1 MKMDA
6 KTIGVLFVIVLVL
19 AGGAYLGMRPEEP
32 SEEDE
37 EIPDGSPPPSETPP
51 ETPEE
56 EPATLEIPPRPD
68 VPDIPE
74 GIPHGWT
81 VNYTEIYSNDFESAT
96 YPGVAVNGE
105 LITEGALDGVTS
117 VKLSHGQGIETDPT
131 LLPLAGDTYY
141 VFELDYHL
149 FDAGTGE
156 HPMWVNLRPEGSM
169 DEDES
174 VVLHGPLPNADPRGT
189 FSFGAL
195 TPCAPN
201 YYLTLTAA
209 TGTTIAI
216 DNLRIFRLDPQ
227 PVTSPPDRWAKLAES
242 PYPRLGNYQ
251 LGAPYHWAHDGTCM
265 APDWP
270 EGECV
275 HKLDEYLEKLSLFDI
290 VAGPSVGSQT
300 AETFFVKRLRELNPD
315 MVILPYTI
323 YAEGEYIYEPPR
335 ANINPTF
342 DFYSKLPQEWVMKD
356 THGEAPECVGY
367 PGQLKLNIFDGCPVV
382 EGQTYTDAIFDHMV
396 NKVIASGL
404 WDGIMIDNTIPTVS
418 HFIPNYQNP
427 SLIDFDINLN
437 GQRDEPPAQISE
449 QTKEAWISFM
459 DRLRTEVGDNEIIIG
474 NAGNDPYG
482 CIAPY
487 LDGYI
492 FESFLDP
499 WLCGGRLQPN
509 EGAWRSSLD
518 LYCLAQESTREPH
531 LNILEGSGHP
541 CDTPEAPED
550 RNYLEPTSEDIYRQR
565 LGLGTA
571 LLGDGFYEYDL
582 YDNRAVPYW
591 FDEYMVNEEGVAVE
605 DRRYKGYLGMPLED
619 ALELRSLETLIWE
632 EDFEGGAL
640 PSEIKGE
647 GAVENGRLVIDNPD
661 HTTYKQTTK
670 IETKTSSIS
679 FSSGKTYVVEF
690 DWEILETI
698 DDCFS
703 VGITSSDGTLG
714 GYTLPEIFAGSSGK
728 VRFPVTLNYGSDYK
742 IYFQLMSG
750 GGKIAIDN
758 IRVTEGGAGPW
769 RRDFENGFVLVNSLN
784 HPYTFTSEE
793 LAGPYSRTGI
803 KRILGTQA
811 PEVNNGEPVTDTL
824 TLQPFDAIIL
834 LSDHTSSP

>member
-1 MKMDA
+1 MKLDA

-105 LITEGALDGVTS
+105 LITEGALYGVTS

-149 FDAGTGE
+149 FDAGAGE

-189 FSFGAL
+189 FSFGGL

-290 VAGPSVGSQT
+290 VAGPNVGSQT

-323 YAEGEYIYEPPR
+323 YAEDTYIYEPPR

-356 THGEAPECVGY
+356 THGEAPECVGF
-367 PGQLKLNIFDGCPVV
+367 PGQLMLNIFDGCPVV
-382 EGQTYTDAIFDHMV
+382 
-396 NKVIASGL
+396 
-404 WDGIMIDNTIPTVS
+404 
-418 HFIPNYQNP
+418 
-427 SLIDFDINLN
+427 
-437 GQRDEPPAQISE
+437 
-449 QTKEAWISFM
+449 
-459 DRLRTEVGDNEIIIG
+459 
-474 NAGNDPYG
+474 
-482 CIAPY
+482 
-487 LDGYI
+487 
-492 FESFLDP
+492 
-499 WLCGGRLQPN
+499 GG
-509 EGAWRSSLD
+509 
-518 LYCLAQESTREPH
+518 
-531 LNILEGSGHP
+531 
-541 CDTPEAPED
+541 
-550 RNYLEPTSEDIYRQR
+550 
-565 LGLGTA
+565 
-571 LLGDGFYEYDL
+571 
-582 YDNRAVPYW
+582 
-591 FDEYMVNEEGVAVE
+591 
-605 DRRYKGYLGMPLED
+605 
-619 ALELRSLETLIWE
+619 
-632 EDFEGGAL
+632 
-640 PSEIKGE
+640 
-647 GAVENGRLVIDNPD
+647 
-661 HTTYKQTTK
+661 
-670 IETKTSSIS
+670 
-679 FSSGKTYVVEF
+679 
-690 DWEILETI
+690 
-698 DDCFS
+698 
-703 VGITSSDGTLG
+703 
-714 GYTLPEIFAGSSGK
+714 
-728 VRFPVTLNYGSDYK
+728 
-742 IYFQLMSG
+742 
-750 GGKIAIDN
+750 
-758 IRVTEGGAGPW
+758 
-769 RRDFENGFVLVNSLN
+769 
-784 HPYTFTSEE
+784 
-793 LAGPYSRTGI
+793 
-803 KRILGTQA
+803 
-811 PEVNNGEPVTDTL
+811 
-824 TLQPFDAIIL
+824 
-834 LSDHTSSP
+834 